1 MNLRNRISL
10 VISIILT
17 IIDLTSSFLVVYT
30 NYEYRKIEFKK
41 RLEEKALTTLKL
53 LIDVKEVDRKLL
65 RIIDKNSVNKL
76 YDEKT
81 LIFNDS
87 LNLIYSSLDD
97 HHIHWKKS
105 DLKYLK
111 KNHTFFRQKGENEI
125 FGTYYYSKGKPYY
138 VLISAHDTRGKRKIE
153 FLIFIMILTSI
164 TFLIAS
170 WLLIRYF
177 VKRGLNPLNIFHKR
191 ISQINESN
199 LNTRLEI
206 NKDIKGEIDLLASEF
221 NLMLDRIEEAYQ
233 KQREFTAQASHE
245 LKTPIAR
252 IIVQL
257 ENLIRELG
265 TDKKEVAKK
274 IILDAQNLNELIQSL
289 LLLTKVENQDSSIGE
304 NVFVNEILENAIDKI
319 CKLYPYFK
327 IQYNIEINDY
337 ELDVLAL
344 NCDKTLMEIVF
355 INLLKNAY
363 LYSDLKEVEI
373 FVKNEENRLLVIFEN
388 DGPMINQT
396 DVSEIFKPFVRGK
409 NASGKSGLGL
419 GLRIVE
425 RILSFYGYSVNY
437 SYDKK
442 NRFIVRF

>member
-17 IIDLTSSFLVVYT
+17 IIDFTSSFLVVYT
-30 NYEYRKIEFKK
+30 NYEFRKIEFKK

-125 FGTYYYSKGKPYY
+125 FGMYYYSKGKPYY

-257 ENLIRELG
+257 ENLSRELG
-265 TDKKEVAKK
+265 TDNKESAKK

-289 LLLTKVENQDSSIGE
+289 LLLTKVENQDSSLGE

-319 CKLYPYFK
+319 CKLYPDFK

-373 FVKNEENRLLVIFEN
+373 FVKNEENKLLVIFEN
-388 DGPMINQT
+388 DGSMINQT